1 MKLKKCILSGVLAA
15 SMLCESLFGVALMN
29 PVPVYAAETASGTSS
44 ENVALG
50 KPVTVS
56 SYESGTLHDGSKLVD
71 NNDRV
76 SGDFDNASIWRSGQF
91 VKEWAS
97 GTLEKIDQWAMI
109 DLEATRTTVEE
120 IEINFYDDLNEWPT
134 NYRIE
139 TSASGREGSWT
150 TVSTIVHESNPNPL
164 DQSDRI
170 TRMDINEGDEEINE
184 GDKIVLQWYVRFYFT
199 GVNSYADSQRISVS
213 EIRIFGQ
220 RATAIPA
227 PAVEFTAPA
236 DNQFPKIARVTVDDS
251 SDELRH
257 QNLTDRMTP
266 ASTLVRA
273 TANVTLDND
282 GNANITP
289 DMLFEDNTDFEAE
302 TNADGIWGF
311 NALAKTVG
319 AQNKFNADGTD
330 TKVIS
335 FKLFMK
341 KFSNVGSLNAGG
353 GLTIYSKGSRYMM
366 QTDQDCIKIA
376 MQNANNT
383 WVNEAYRF
391 SNDEKSNDPEKSF
404 LNKWHDILVVIDGEG
419 DMRLYVD
426 YTRCS
431 TKEGGGTGAIHPDVD
446 INVPFSLCCNASN
459 TNPAENAFTSEF
471 GYIAQFEFYTN
482 ASYHGLLDD
491 VGTDITDATTLP
503 PEVAEKINIG
513 TLEAKYGARNI
524 DVAYVISKLI
534 QAEKPTARIAINPYN
549 VATVWS
555 KWVPGEGDAEGKW
568 EPIPAEEK
576 FSNSSNT
583 KYCATTTL
591 TADDGFVFNQTCRD
605 ELQITTKEDEA
616 DPSHTVVN
624 LSNNNRVLTVT
635 AYYNCTDDDEA
646 VPGSCQLEELR
657 IAKREI
663 IMELRE
669 GTCQIDNP
677 TVVISKCAKHTST
690 ANVTYEVTEGG
701 DYISVNETTGEIT
714 AKKKTKLKMG
724 CAPAKIKVKAVLVG
738 EDGEQLQETLDGV
751 TELTGEITVHVH
763 DTRTEDQTITTAPT
777 ITTKVPEAG
786 SYPEIA
792 DIKMVY
798 PDGTDM
804 TTVAQ
809 FDDIEDRTVPRSTL
823 NQTTVPYMEANI
835 AQLIKNKADGNA
847 FGLNSR
853 PNDLPTSFAEPV
865 IANTDGVWGFVG
877 QGQTPGLENEFDV
890 YGDDV
895 KLITFKLYLKKWPTN
910 LNVSL
915 FGKGD
920 KYAVQLNKDG
930 KFVMYMENK
939 DGQWPQEVYTVQ
951 NKDAFLRSW
960 HDVFMVVDG
969 KGKQRIYVD
978 GNPSVT
984 DRNYN
989 AYAKERPSHGD
1000 QPFTMGYNLSDTDGS
1015 GNNLANWWRQ
1025 MFTEEYGYIADFE
1038 FYTDKNYYGMIETA
1052 EGEEINIDQAQV
1064 LNPTDAKFIDIA
1076 NLEKRYGTSG
1086 NIKTVLLNVL
1096 QQNNATAAITVTPY
1110 AAKTIWKE
1118 VKEDGT
1124 QVTLNPKDMIMGG
1137 ASYISE
1143 TTLTAYDGFKFS
1155 TDASFKQAVETNFSS
1170 NATDTVEKEAT
1181 VSEDGKTLTLIAT
1194 YGKTAEA
1201 DCTCEISGFES
1212 SEIRIELG
1220 KSEEQEGK
1228 KDNSL
1233 VNFAIIKKPCPVAAH
1248 QEESDN
1254 TQVKITAAIKGDT
1267 DVIELNAETNEITAK
1282 KVGTA
1287 TITVTAEYQIKNED
1301 GEFETLTK
1309 DGTAVTRTADITVN
1323 VVRRNAAD
1331 DTYKTDLKALIS
1343 SAEGA
1348 AYVEEDYETDAWS
1361 AYSTALAAAK
1371 EVRDDADATKPEVD
1385 EAKDALDK
1393 AVKALPTS
1401 KSAVGTKKDE
1411 VRAAVNNEEIQA
1423 LHTAGNAN
1431 GLYTT
1436 DSWNAFETAYNNAN
1450 GNLTGKSV
1458 DELEGLITALTDA
1471 KDGLVKEADT
1481 PADSA
1486 YKASLSDLIP
1496 EEDTYLEEDYDSEKL
1511 ADLQDKIDEA
1521 NDIIASTTATKGEVD
1536 EAKAALQ
1543 AAIAALASAKTPLR
1557 EAKDSLIAAV
1567 ESAKAIYPS
1576 KKDEY
1581 TEGTWNSFEEAYNNA
1596 NLTEAQMK
1604 GKTVDDLTGLKDA
1617 LTTAQG
1623 ALAKKPTTSDD
1634 DPKDDPKTPIVT
1646 PVVKDG
1652 DVLTG
1657 ADKTEYKVASAK
1669 DKTVIITKGVDAKSI
1684 KVGPTVVIKNETY
1697 KVIGIGDKA
1706 YTGLKKAT
1714 KVVIDANVVSIG
1726 AQAFAN
1732 SKKLKNVTIGQD
1744 VTTIGKKAF
1753 FKCPKL
1759 AKVTV
1764 KNNSKLSKVGGSAFK
1779 KASKNIKIKLPKNL
1793 KKNNKLKKQ
1802 IKKAGIK
1809 KGL

>member
-1 MKLKKCILSGVLAA
+1 
-15 SMLCESLFGVALMN
+15 MN

-56 SYESGTLHDGSKLVD
+56 SYESGTLHDGTKLVD

-91 VKEWAS
+91 EKELVN
-97 GTLEKIDQWAMI
+97 GDTEHIDQWAMI
-109 DLEATRTTVEE
+109 DLQTTRTTVEE

-150 TVSTIVHESNPNPL
+150 TLSTIMHESNAQPL
-164 DQSDRI
+164 GQSDRI
-170 TRMDINEGDEEINE
+170 NRMDLNEGDEAINE
-184 GDKIVLQWYVRFYFT
+184 GDKIVLQRYVRFYFT
-199 GVNSYADSQRISVS
+199 AVNSYADSQRISVS

-220 RATAIPA
+220 KATTIPA
-227 PAVEFTAPA
+227 PIVEFTAPA
-236 DNQFPKIARVTVDDS
+236 ENQFPKISQLTVDDS
-251 SDELRH
+251 SDALRH

-266 ASTLVRA
+266 ASTLVKA
-273 TANVTLDND
+273 TENVTLDAD
-282 GNANITP
+282 GNAIIDP
-289 DMLFEDNTDFEAE
+289 DILFEDNQDFAVD
-302 TNADGIWGF
+302 TNVDGVWGF

-319 AQNKFNADGTD
+319 VQNKFNANGTD

-335 FKLFMK
+335 FKLYMK
-341 KFSNVGSLNAGG
+341 KFSNVGSLNEGG

-366 QTDQDCIKIA
+366 QTDRDCIKIS
-376 MQNANNT
+376 MQNTNNA

-391 SNDEKSNDPEKSF
+391 TADEKSNDPDKSF

-426 YTRCS
+426 YARCS
-431 TKEGGGTGAIHPDVD
+431 TKEGGGTGATHPDVD
-446 INVPFSLCCNASN
+446 INVPFSLCCNANN
-459 TNPAENAFTSEF
+459 TNPADNAFTSEF
-471 GYIAQFEFYTN
+471 GYLAQFEFYTN
-482 ASYHGLLDD
+482 ANYQHLLDD
-491 VGTDITDATTLP
+491 VGNDITDATTLP
-503 PEVAEKINIG
+503 PEAAAKINIA

-524 DVAYVISKLI
+524 DVAYEISKII
-534 QAEKPTARIAINPYN
+534 QAEKPTVRIALNPYN

-555 KWVPGEGDAEGKW
+555 KWVPGEGDAEGHW
-568 EPIPAEEK
+568 DQIPSGEK
-576 FSNSSNT
+576 FANVTGT

-605 ELQITTKEDEA
+605 ELEITTKEGEDK
-616 DPSHTVVN
+616 PSHTVVN

-646 VPGSCQLEELR
+646 IPGSCQLEELR
-657 IAKREI
+657 IAKNEI
-663 IMELRE
+663 IMQLSDR
-669 GTCQIDNP
+669 TCQIENP

-690 ANVTYEVTEGG
+690 AKVEYEVTEGE
-701 DYISVNETTGEIT
+701 DYISVSDTGEIT

-724 CAPAKIKVKAVLVG
+724 CAPAKIKVKATLVG

-751 TELTGEITVHVH
+751 TELTRTITVHVH
-763 DTRTEDQTITTAPT
+763 DTKADQTITTAPT
-777 ITTKVPEAG
+777 ITTKVPETG

-798 PDGTDM
+798 PAGTDM

-823 NQTTVPYMEANI
+823 NQTTVPFMQDNI
-835 AQLIKNKADGNA
+835 AQLIKNKQDGNP
-847 FGLNSR
+847 FGLNGQ
-853 PNDLPTSFAEPV
+853 PNDLPTAFADPV
-865 IANTDGVWGFVG
+865 ITNTDGVWGFVG

-895 KLITFKLYLKKWPTN
+895 KLITFKLYLKQWPTG

-920 KYAVQLNKDG
+920 KYAVQLDKNKR
-930 KFVMYMENK
+930 FVMYMENK
-939 DGQWPQEVYTVQ
+939 DGQWPQEVYAVPAADQATFL
-951 NKDAFLRSW
+951 NKW

-978 GNPSVT
+978 GNPSTT

-989 AYAKERPSHGD
+989 AYAKEKPSHGD
-1000 QPFTMGYNLSDTDGS
+1000 WPFTMGYNLSDTDGT

-1025 MFTEEYGYIADFE
+1025 MFTEDYGYIADFE
-1038 FYTDKNYYGMIETA
+1038 FYTDKNYYGMIEVA
-1052 EGEEINIDQAQV
+1052 EGEEISIDQAQV
-1064 LNPTDAKFIDIA
+1064 LSPTDAKFIDIA
-1076 NLEKRYGTSG
+1076 NLETRYGTSG

-1096 QQNNATAAITVTPY
+1096 QQNNATASITVTPY

-1124 QVTLNPKDMIMGG
+1124 QVVLNPKDMIMGG
-1137 ASYISE
+1137 TSYISE
-1143 TTLTAYDGFKFS
+1143 TTLTAYDGFTFS
-1155 TDASFKQAVETNFSS
+1155 KEDSFKQDVENNFSS
-1170 NATDTVEKEAT
+1170 NSEDDVEAEAT
-1181 VSEDGKTLTLIAT
+1181 VSADGKTLTLIAT
-1194 YGKTAEA
+1194 YGQTAEA
-1201 DCTCEISGFES
+1201 DCTCEISDFES

-1220 KSEEQEGK
+1220 KNEEQAGK

-1233 VNFAIIKKPCPVAAH
+1233 ANFAIIKKPCPVAAH

-1254 TQVKITAAIKGDT
+1254 TQVKITAEIKGDT
-1267 DVIELNAETNEITAK
+1267 DVIELNTETNEITAK

-1287 TITVTAEYQIKNED
+1287 TITVTAEYQVKNEE
-1301 GEFETLTK
+1301 GEFATLTK
-1309 DGTAVTRTADITVN
+1309 DGTEVKKVADITVN

-1331 DTYKTDLKALIS
+1331 DTYKTELKTLIT

-1348 AYVEEDYETDAWS
+1348 AYVEEDYEAEAWT

-1371 EVRDDADATKPEVD
+1371 EVRDEADVTKPEVD
-1385 EAKDALDK
+1385 AAKDALDK

-1411 VRAAVNNEEIQA
+1411 VRAAVNNAEIQA
-1423 LHTAGNAN
+1423 IHTAGNAN
-1431 GLYTT
+1431 GLYTSV
-1436 DSWNAFETAYNNAN
+1436 SWGAFETAYNNAN

-1458 DELEGLITALTDA
+1458 DELDGLISALNSA
-1471 KDGLVKEADT
+1471 KEGLVKEADT

-1511 ADLQDKIDEA
+1511 ADLQDKITAAKGVIDS
-1521 NDIIASTTATKGEVD
+1521 NTATKGEVD

-1543 AAIAALASAKTPLR
+1543 AAITALASAKTPLR

-1567 ESAKAIYPS
+1567 DAAKAIYPS
-1576 KKDEY
+1576 EKDEY
-1581 TEGTWNSFEEAYNNA
+1581 TEETWNPFEEAYNNA

-1623 ALAKKPTTSDD
+1623 ALEPKVT
-1634 DPKDDPKTPIVT
+1634 DPGTGPGSGPGTGGTPIVT

-1669 DKTVIITKGVDAKSI
+1669 DKTVIITKGVDAATI
-1684 KVGPTVVIKNETY
+1684 TVGPTVTIGKDIY

-1706 YTGLKKAT
+1706 YTGLKKAK
-1714 KVVIDANVVSIG
+1714 KVVINDNVASIG
-1726 AQAFAN
+1726 AQAFENCTAI
-1732 SKKLKNVTIGQD
+1732 KNVTIGKD

-1753 FKCPKL
+1753 FKCKKL

-1764 KNNSKLSKVGGSAFK
+1764 KNGSKLTTVKGSAFK
-1779 KASKNIKIKLPKNL
+1779 KASKKLKIKLPKAL
-1793 KKNNKLKKQ
+1793 KKNKNYKKLKKQ
-1802 IKKAGIK
+1802 LKKAGIK